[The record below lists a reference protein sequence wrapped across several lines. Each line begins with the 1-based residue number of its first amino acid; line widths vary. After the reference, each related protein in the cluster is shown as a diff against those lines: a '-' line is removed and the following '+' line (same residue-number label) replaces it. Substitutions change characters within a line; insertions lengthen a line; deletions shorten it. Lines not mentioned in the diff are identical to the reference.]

1 MMYVNIMTC
10 DLTDIKNYKHGL
22 LPARQKCLFFYFL
35 AMQAMQHGMQALR
48 SWTRARTHAHYRG
61 ADCGSDHE
69 LLIAR

>member
-10 DLTDIKNYKHGL
+10 DLTDMKNYKRGL

-35 AMQAMQHGMQALR
+35 AMQHGMQALR
-48 SWTRARTHAHYRG
+48 SWARARTHARYRG

-69 LLIAR
+69 LLIGR

>member
-1 MMYVNIMTC
+1 MAFYQR
-10 DLTDIKNYKHGL
+10 DKN
-22 LPARQKCLFFYFL
+22 AFSFIFL
-35 AMQAMQHGMQALR
+35 AMQHGMQALR